1 MTYVK
6 IGGTEYPAEI
16 NGKLADREWDG
27 RDSKAITLTMGYSEA
42 VALFVN
48 GIAWSIVQR
57 ESVPTLD
64 ENGQPTGETTEQV
77 SEFDNSDYSVA
88 GSITDRARALR
99 PYIEKASVNLSDE
112 DALQAVELFPQW
124 VTGHAYVV
132 DERLQ
137 YKNVLYRVVQAHT
150 SQADWTPDITPA
162 LFVVVSLDEW
172 PEFVQP
178 TGAHDAYKKGD
189 KITFNGKHYI
199 SLIDANVYS
208 PTAYPAGWQEQA

>member
-1 MTYVK
+1 M
-6 IGGTEYPAEI
+6 
-16 NGKLADREWDG
+16 
-27 RDSKAITLTMGYSEA
+27 TLTE
-42 VALFVN
+42 
-48 GIAWSIVQR
+48 
-57 ESVPTLD
+57 
-64 ENGQPTGETTEQV
+64 
-77 SEFDNSDYSVA
+77 
-88 GSITDRARALR
+88 RARELR
-99 PYIEKASVNLSDE
+99 PYIEKAAINLPDE

-124 VTGHAYVV
+124 VTGHAYAV

>member
-1 MTYVK
+1 MMSY
-6 IGGTEYPAEI
+6 TE
-16 NGKLADREWDG
+16 
-27 RDSKAITLTMGYSEA
+27 
-42 VALFVN
+42 
-48 GIAWSIVQR
+48 
-57 ESVPTLD
+57 
-64 ENGQPTGETTEQV
+64 
-77 SEFDNSDYSVA
+77 
-88 GSITDRARALR
+88 RARALR
-99 PYIEKASVNLSDE
+99 PYIEKAVVSLPDE

-124 VTGHAYVV
+124 VTGHAYAVG
-132 DERLQ
+132 ERLQ

-189 KITFNGKHYI
+189 KVTFEGKHYI

>member
-1 MTYVK
+1 MTY
-6 IGGTEYPAEI
+6 TE
-16 NGKLADREWDG
+16 
-27 RDSKAITLTMGYSEA
+27 
-42 VALFVN
+42 
-48 GIAWSIVQR
+48 
-57 ESVPTLD
+57 
-64 ENGQPTGETTEQV
+64 
-77 SEFDNSDYSVA
+77 
-88 GSITDRARALR
+88 RARALR
-99 PYIEKASVNLSDE
+99 PYIEKAAINLTDE

-137 YKNVLYRVVQAHT
+137 YNGVLYRVVQAHI

-162 LFVVVSLDEW
+162 MFVVVSLDEW

-189 KITFNGKHYI
+189 KVTFEGKHYI
-199 SLIDANVYS
+199 SLIDGNVYS

>member
-1 MTYVK
+1 MMTY
-6 IGGTEYPAEI
+6 TE
-16 NGKLADREWDG
+16 
-27 RDSKAITLTMGYSEA
+27 
-42 VALFVN
+42 
-48 GIAWSIVQR
+48 
-57 ESVPTLD
+57 
-64 ENGQPTGETTEQV
+64 
-77 SEFDNSDYSVA
+77 
-88 GSITDRARALR
+88 RARALR
-99 PYIEKASVNLSDE
+99 PYIEKAVVSLPDE

-124 VTGHAYVV
+124 VTGHAYAVG
-132 DERLQ
+132 ERLQ

-189 KITFNGKHYI
+189 KVTFEGKHYI

-208 PTAYPAGWQEQA
+208 PSAYPAGCQEQA